1 MKSTPLIFQDFSIAG
16 LRKQWKW
23 QYREEVIIAKLRA
36 GRPAPEWL
44 SKDGCKTETRR
55 TRGLDKVN
63 EFAYRWQFEQVTDEH
78 YVFTN
83 SKNYDKVL
91 IKCPYGVVGDEIWVK
106 ETYIELAGSFPNAG
120 GYAYKADGVNTNEKW
135 KSPLFMPK
143 EASRIKLEITGI
155 SIERLHDITEEGALR
170 EGIIGTR
177 LPAALGG
184 GMAYNVKGNYISALD
199 IEDSAT
205 GAYKWIWI
213 NLHGKE
219 SWDKNPFLWV
229 ITFIVKEFKL

>member
-16 LRKQWKW
+16 LRKQWEFQNMETMLGKL
-23 QYREEVIIAKLRA
+23 EEKVGGKIAHV
-36 GRPAPEWL
+36 GHNFT
-44 SKDGCKTETRR
+44 GMKTETRR

-143 EASRIKLEITGI
+143 EASRIKLEITGL
-155 SIERLHDITEEGALR
+155 SIERLWDIDEEGPMR
-170 EGIIGTR
+170 EGCVFGFAEGDKEPNCKPI
-177 LPAALGG
+177 
-184 GMAYNVKGNYISALD
+184 D
-199 IEDSAT
+199 QF
-205 GAYKWIWI
+205 I
-213 NLHGKE
+213 NRWKELHGKE
-219 SWDKNPFLWV
+219 SLDKNPWVWV
-229 ITFIVKEFKL
+229 IQFTVKEFKQ